1 MTNTALIL
9 IDIQNDYFPGGA
21 MECHESLH
29 AGKNARLLLDFAR
42 TRGIEPIHIRHIST
56 RPNATF
62 LLPGTKGAEISD
74 LVSPVS
80 GEKIIE
86 KQYPN
91 SFRQTELASYLHEKG
106 VINLIIAGMMSHMC
120 IDATTR
126 AATDLGFACILAHD
140 ACATRDLTFQ
150 DVTVPVPQV
159 HATYMSSLSGLYA
172 RVIST
177 DEIIRGGLI

>member
-1 MTNTALIL
+1 MTDTALIL

-21 MECHESLH
+21 MVCHESSV
-29 AGKNARLLLDFAR
+29 AGKNAGLLLDYAR
-42 TRGIEPIHIRHIST
+42 SCGIEPVHIRHISR

-62 LLPGTKGAEISD
+62 FLPGTIGAEISD
-74 LVSPVS
+74 LVSPIA

-91 SFRQTELASYLHEKG
+91 SFRQTELESYLQEKG
-106 VINLIIAGMMSHMC
+106 IHNLIIAGMMSHMC

-126 AATDLGFACILAHD
+126 AAADLGFACILAHD

-150 DVTVPVPQV
+150 EVTVPAPLV
-159 HATYMSSLSGLYA
+159 HAAYMSALSGLYA
-172 RVIST
+172 RVLST
-177 DEIIRGGLI
+177 DEIIMGGIL